1 MSGNGSLTGT
11 EFKEGTTLPSP
22 TTTSTGGNTAAYE
35 SKQVGGRRKKLSS
48 LRSAKR
54 STRITTLKLR
64 GGRKTKKSRKHR
76 KSRKCFTLW
85 PF

>member
-11 EFKEGTTLPSP
+11 EFKAEATLSTP

-35 SKQVGGRRKKLSS
+35 SKQIGGKRMKLSS
-48 LRSAKR
+48 LRSIKR